1 MGARYA
7 YHQLVFDQGLRHD
20 YHGSR
25 LADHHEVSK
34 GEQVESQEHGKGNK
48 TTFLCTAASIH
59 VGYCQAT
66 DLISNC
72 LFLIVD
78 EHTHHVVTSRQ
89 STRKIQGDES
99 ASTN

>member
-7 YHQLVFDQGLRHD
+7 YYQLVFDQGLWHD

-25 LADHHEVSK
+25 LADHQEVSK

-48 TTFLCTAASIH
+48 TAFLCTAASIH
-59 VGYCQAT
+59 DGYCQTT

-78 EHTHHVVTSRQ
+78 EHTLHIITSRPRA
-89 STRKIQGDES
+89 RKIQGDES